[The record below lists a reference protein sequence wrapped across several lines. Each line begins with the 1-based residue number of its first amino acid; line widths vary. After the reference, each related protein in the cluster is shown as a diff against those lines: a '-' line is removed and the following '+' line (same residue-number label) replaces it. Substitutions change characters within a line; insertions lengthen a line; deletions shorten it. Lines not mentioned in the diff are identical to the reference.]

1 MGDEMSDEN
10 DEIPPEGEASSSPLV
25 EVKIGNTNID
35 LRGLDKF
42 QAVVDNIFKSLA
54 RGLDKVYAPTDR
66 VRLAKAERKAL
77 NERADMMLEL
87 SRKAADY
94 VALQQ
99 TLANSGAAAD
109 RALSYLLG
117 NEIPKLQNSEKII
130 EAVAVE
136 VRDNPPERDASETID
151 DDWLA
156 EFWSRAENTS
166 NEQVQLFL
174 ARLLTKEIYQPGS
187 ISPLTLGVITKLSP
201 RAAKTFEHFC
211 RLSIKHAE
219 DVFVIHPSVFAF
231 QNIGPLDQFGVSFD
245 DLYELEAYG
254 LIRSA
259 ETIMY
264 NYTVVPDAP
273 PDQIEYGG
281 QPAQLNFSGLQIHQI
296 RFSRIGREIRQ
307 LLHLSPLPEYTAALR
322 EKFSTAFVCD

>member
-1 MGDEMSDEN
+1 LNLAICCRGWYF
-10 DEIPPEGEASSSPLV
+10 PFGFRPGGERAKLILS
-25 EVKIGNTNID
+25 T
-35 LRGLDKF
+35 
-42 QAVVDNIFKSLA
+42 LA
-54 RGLDKVYAPTDR
+54 RLRTSWGAR
-66 VRLAKAERKAL
+66 
-77 NERADMMLEL
+77 L
-87 SRKAADY
+87 SR
-94 VALQQ
+94 V
-99 TLANSGAAAD
+99 
-109 RALSYLLG
+109 
-117 NEIPKLQNSEKII
+117 
-130 EAVAVE
+130 
-136 VRDNPPERDASETID
+136 
-151 DDWLA
+151 
-156 EFWSRAENTS
+156 
-166 NEQVQLFL
+166 L
-174 ARLLTKEIYQPGS
+174 ARLLTKEIYQPGC

-219 DVFVIHPSVFAF
+219 DVYVIHPAVFHF

-322 EKFSTAFVCD
+322 EKFSTAFVFD